1 MDPARSLRRH
11 RLTTP
16 VAWDRSSSEIF
27 GPQPAAHSIQNM
39 IVFKGFAPMQ
49 TTRFAGF
56 VAVLTCVTVA
66 MASMDV
72 NAGDVYYIQRRTT
85 PLVKSVRPKSG
96 PRPGLKRQGARG
108 YVDALCCASSDG
120 KNTKRLFESPWL
132 IRSVSVTA
140 DGARVLCHLMD
151 SSNPSQP
158 ESQLLLMD
166 GNGKILKTISLASL
180 DLRVYGT
187 PVLLPDKTRIGMTV
201 CKLTDKALLRGEPSL
216 PRPTSKLGKG
226 GVAERNEQNSDRQA
240 ALEQWAAGAFPSPP
254 WIATIDLE
262 GNKLEKIGPGAMATW
277 SPDGK
282 TILYTDL
289 EMPNPVAGPVGG
301 RLSVM
306 DADGHNARVILPTQA
321 CDGAFSRDGKQIAF
335 IRLAEGKNSE
345 VFVCDASGANSR
357 KINTEATVYASPRWL
372 PDGSS
377 VEVTRPKDD
386 VPAGQGWRQPDCV
399 WVLRA
404 DGAPPRQVSR
414 KGSDALSV
422 SLIDDDVRTL
432 LTRLVRLPSE
442 SAAGKQ
448 AAPDTPGDASTK
460 EATKIQTVPNGRD
473 GKVHGHE
480 GLSPRCRGPSQADA
494 GRPLAV
500 AKRNRHRRRGRTE
513 KTHTEWGEVARQTQ
527 TPTLLECGC
536 LVSPCNFLE
545 S

>member
-1 MDPARSLRRH
+1 
-11 RLTTP
+11 
-16 VAWDRSSSEIF
+16 
-27 GPQPAAHSIQNM
+27 
-39 IVFKGFAPMQ
+39 MQ
-49 TTRFAGF
+49 TTRFAGL
-56 VAVLTCVTVA
+56 VAVLTCITVA

-72 NAGDVYYIQRRTT
+72 DAGDVYYIQRRTT
-85 PLVKSVRPKSG
+85 PLVKSAVRPRSG
-96 PRPGLKRQGARG
+96 PQPGLKRQPARG
-108 YVDALCCASSDG
+108 YVDALCCASADG

-151 SSNPSQP
+151 SSNSSQP

-166 GNGKILKTISLASL
+166 GNGKILKTISLASF

-201 CKLTDKALLRGEPSL
+201 CKLTDRSLLHGEPSL
-216 PRPTSKLGKG
+216 PRPNSKLGRG

-240 ALEQWAAGAFPSPP
+240 AREQWAAGVFPSPP
-254 WIATIDLE
+254 FIATIDLE
-262 GNKLEKIGPGAMATW
+262 DNKLERIGPGAMATW

-289 EMPNPVAGPVGG
+289 EMPNPVSGPLAC
-301 RLSVM
+301 RLSMM
-306 DADGHNARVILPTQA
+306 DADAHNARAIVPSQA
-321 CDGAFSRDGKQIAF
+321 CDGAFSRDGKKIAF

-357 KINTEATVYASPRWL
+357 KISAEATVYASPRWL

-399 WVLRA
+399 FVLRA
-404 DGAPPRQVSR
+404 DGAPPRRVSR
-414 KGSDALSV
+414 NGSEALAV

-442 SAAGKQ
+442 SAGGKHVSPD
-448 AAPDTPGDASTK
+448 APSGASTK
-460 EATKIQTVPNGRD
+460 EATRIQDVPNGSTVQFMGTKVFLRD
-473 GKVHGHE
+473 AE
-480 GLSPRCRGPSQADA
+480 GRRKPMPDGYWRLPSGFVILVQ
-494 GRPLAV
+494 G
-500 AKRNRHRRRGRTE
+500 GE
-513 KTHTEWGEVARQTQ
+513 KTAH
-527 TPTLLECGC
+527 
-536 LVSPCNFLE
+536 
-545 S
+545 